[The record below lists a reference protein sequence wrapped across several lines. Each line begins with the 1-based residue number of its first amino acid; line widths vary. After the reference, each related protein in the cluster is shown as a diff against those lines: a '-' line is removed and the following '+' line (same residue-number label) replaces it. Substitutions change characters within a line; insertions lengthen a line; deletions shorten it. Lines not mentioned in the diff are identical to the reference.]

1 MWMLWLVVLA
11 LFMCPWRA
19 LILVPAIPVGAAYLY
34 SLGVLSGE
42 LTFVLVTVSVA
53 TMVSLA
59 WQVATLWT
67 TPSPK
72 GDGYLGFAKVRND

>member
-53 TMVSLA
+53 TVVSLA
-59 WQVATLWT
+59 WQAM
-67 TPSPK
+67 PPK
-72 GDGYLGFAKVRND
+72 RDGYLGFARVRND

>member
-19 LILVPAIPVGAAYLY
+19 LILVPAIPVGAVYLY

-42 LTFVLVTVSVA
+42 LTFVLVTISVA
-53 TMVSLA
+53 TMVSILCQA
-59 WQVATLWT
+59 VT
-67 TPSPK
+67 TK
-72 GDGYLGFAKVRND
+72 TD